1 MVLAKVVFLHDV
13 KMTSHTRHLAPGRNP
28 GFSQPSTLAKTVKV
42 ELWVQG
48 QSWPESWRDDVITI
62 REGEGRG
69 TSLTGKET
77 IRQFGEK

>member
-1 MVLAKVVFLHDV
+1 MG
-13 KMTSHTRHLAPGRNP
+13 PG
-28 GFSQPSTLAKTVKV
+28 QA
-42 ELWVQG
+42 G